1 MPWVVHLAPCTPL
14 LPLNHPP
21 VHVALAY
28 HPPVHPTRAHPHLI
42 ASTST
47 RPNAHLHT
55 ASRPPHSL
63 CVHLHRPPTHSPTST
78 ALRQPPLT
86 YPILSIEW
94 QVRVQTR
101 VHDGVGIGASYR
113 QGFSVREISSL
124 YRGIGP
130 ALSRG
135 IIAGALFLGSNEYFK
150 VVLGASD
157 NDQFSLRE
165 CQNTIT
171 PLPCWLLVL
180 VRCTHIHLWRLLRP
194 CPSDTPPARST

>member
-1 MPWVVHLAPCTPL
+1 MDGAPCTL
-14 LPLNHPP
+14 
-21 VHVALAY
+21 
-28 HPPVHPTRAHPHLI
+28 HPTTSTQPPASAPDTCPPPPHRVDLHSPKRTPPHCV
-42 ASTST
+42 ASTPLT
-47 RPNAHLHT
+47 
-55 ASRPPHSL
+55 

-78 ALRQPPLT
+78 ALRPPPRT

-165 CQNTIT
+165 CQYTIT

-180 VRCTHIHLWRLLRP
+180 VRCTHIHLWPLHRCATTETL
-194 CPSDTPPARST
+194 SE